1 MHDNFST
8 HNGRLLRN
16 YWEALLNCIPQ
27 HMQRASFALQ
37 SRASLHRE
45 RFLSPLIIRIW
56 IKISLPITGKPAH
69 AEGSE

>member
-1 MHDNFST
+1 ML
-8 HNGRLLRN
+8 NGRLLRN

-45 RFLSPLIIRIW
+45 HFIATDHSDLDKDFAANHR
-56 IKISLPITGKPAH
+56 
-69 AEGSE
+69 